1 MAKLIFALI
10 LFALGI
16 GASRA
21 LASMAAAPSGPWL
34 RAAPHLRLASRV
46 VLAIRSASATPL
58 AWAATI
64 SAWRW
69 AWISS

>member
-21 LASMAAAPSGPWL
+21 PGNVVPFIQIPGAPAAEAP
-34 RAAPHLRLASRV
+34 RR
-46 VLAIRSASATPL
+46 
-58 AWAATI
+58 
-64 SAWRW
+64 
-69 AWISS
+69 